1 MNKLV
6 RRSLLSIAAVIGVSI
21 SVDAQEWQ
29 NQYVNQVNRLNARAT
44 SYPFTT
50 IDKALDGDR
59 DNAEILSLNGVWK
72 FCFAE
77 DEKLIPQNF
86 YEQDFNSSAWSDIDV
101 PSCWEMK
108 GYGYANYS
116 NSTYPFPNNPPYIS
130 CDNPTGCYIKRFEIP
145 EQWSGKRI
153 IVRFGGVY
161 SGFYLWVNGQMAGYS
176 EDSCLPSEFDISDV
190 VKEGENKIAVKV
202 MKWTDGSY
210 LEDAD
215 HWRMAGIYRE
225 VMLMATPKVSLYD
238 FGVRTQID
246 IKKSRA
252 RLMIRPELVNTNQS
266 DLSGWMLS
274 AQLYDQQKRAVFIT
288 PIEIAAK
295 QLIDE
300 PYPQRDNVYFGV
312 MQGEIIEPKLWSAEE
327 PNLYTLV
334 MTLTDKQG
342 EVVDVRSSQVG
353 LRDVKIE
360 REQLFINGES
370 IKLYGVNRH
379 DHSDIGGKTVTRE
392 EMEEDVKL
400 MKQYNFNAVRCSHYP
415 NDPYFYELCDK
426 YGLYVMD
433 EANLE
438 THHARGYLT
447 NRPEWVG
454 AYMERAVR
462 MVQNNRNHPSIII
475 WSLGNES
482 GCGANHAAMSGWI
495 KDFDPT
501 RPIHYEGAQG
511 DPQHPLYL
519 PVSRSLASVVT
530 SEIVTEEPQEEAVSR
545 CDGYANPD
553 DPQYVDML
561 SRMYPLVS
569 SLEKL
574 ALDDIINRPVVMCEY
589 AHSMGNSTGGL
600 YEYWE
605 LIRRHKR
612 LIGGYIWD
620 WIDQGIREVDSTTG
634 EIFWNYGGDYEPEG
648 VHHDSNF
655 CINGVVGP
663 DRHIK
668 PAMYECKYIFQPID
682 FSFEQPNTLSILNRN
697 FFISSDEYSY
707 HWELRDEQS
716 VLQSGEVIFETCL
729 PNQRASVVLPIKE
742 FKMQAGAEYW
752 VRVVARERYH
762 KLHAEAGFEVAW
774 DQFAY
779 NTPKRDSAKPLGKGE
794 ISLSEEGDTI
804 SISSRGFSI
813 EFVDGYINQ
822 YTQNG
827 VELLSSPLKPNFWR
841 ASTDNDWRGW
851 KADRIMGF
859 WKDANTLMKSQIVNI
874 EESEGS
880 ISIETKITIEDQ
892 VEVDISYNIAADGT
906 IKVNY
911 TLAKGSDVPEMMRV
925 GMQCEINNMLSNVT
939 YYGRGEW
946 ENYSDRARSAM
957 VGVYNSTVE
966 EMRFDYVVPQENG
979 NRCDVRWIA
988 MQDRN
993 IGIQIVGQEP
1003 LSISLWDTTQASLTQ
1018 AKHIN
1023 EIERLPASYTL
1034 NIDSE
1039 QAGVGGTD
1047 SWSIKARPLEQYRLL
1062 EDHYNYEFKIIPISK
1077 RSDLVSNGR
1086 IY

>member
-1 MNKLV
+1 MNRLF
-6 RRSLLSIAAVIGVSI
+6 RRSTLVLIAIIGALQSN
-21 SVDAQEWQ
+21 AQEWQ
-29 NQYVNQVNRLNARAT
+29 NQYVNQLNRLNARAT
-44 SYPFTT
+44 SYPFTSL
-50 IDKALDGDR
+50 DKALNGDR
-59 DNAEILSLNGVWK
+59 ELAEIFSLDGTWK
-72 FCFAE
+72 FFFTE
-77 DEKLIPQNF
+77 DESEAPSDF
-86 YEQDFNSSAWSDIDV
+86 YSESFNSSTWDDIDV

-116 NSTYPFPNNPPYIS
+116 NSTYPFPNDPPYIS
-130 CDNPTGCYIKRFEIP
+130 TPNPTGCYLRSFSLP
-145 EQWSGKRI
+145 EGWDGKRI

-161 SGFYLWVNGQMAGYS
+161 SGFYLWVNGEMVGYA
-176 EDSCLPSEFDISDV
+176 EDSCLPSEFDISEFV
-190 VKEGENKIAVKV
+190 NQGENMIAVKA
-202 MKWTDGSY
+202 MKWSDGSY

-215 HWRMAGIYRE
+215 HWRMAGIHRE
-225 VMLMATPKVSLYD
+225 VMLMAIPKVSLYD
-238 FGVRTQID
+238 FGIRTQID
-246 IKKSRA
+246 IKNNRA
-252 RLMIRPELVNTNQS
+252 RVMIRPEVVNS
-266 DLSGWMLS
+266 KDDDLTGWKLS
-274 AQLYDQQKRAVFIT
+274 AQLYDSEKSSIFLT
-288 PIEIAAK
+288 PIEIGAK
-295 QLIDE
+295 EIINE
-300 PYPQRDNVYFGV
+300 PYPQRDNVYFGM
-312 MQGEIIEPKLWSAEE
+312 MQGDVINPKLWSAEE

-334 MTLTDKQG
+334 MTLTDNNG

-353 LRDVKIE
+353 MRDVKIE
-360 REQLFINGES
+360 DEQLWINGKS

-379 DHSDIGGKTVTRE
+379 DHSDVGGKTVTRE
-392 EMEEDVKL
+392 EMEADVKL

-511 DPQHPLYL
+511 DPQHPLYR
-519 PVSRSLASVVT
+519 PISRKLASVVT
-530 SEIVTEEPQEEAVSR
+530 SEIVTEEPQEEIESR
-545 CDGYANPD
+545 CDGYTNPD

-574 ALDDIINRPVVMCEY
+574 ALDDIVNRPVVMCEY

-620 WIDQGIREVDSTTG
+620 WIDQGIREVDATTG
-634 EIFWNYGGDYEPEG
+634 QIYWNYGGDYEPEG

-668 PAMYECKYIFQPID
+668 PAMYECKYIFQPIE
-682 FSFEQPNTLSILNRN
+682 FSFEQPNRLSILNRN

-716 VLQSGEVIFETCL
+716 TLQSGEISFDTCQ
-729 PNQRASVVLPIKE
+729 PDQRASVTLPIKE
-742 FKMQAGAEYW
+742 FKMETGAEYW
-752 VRVVARERYH
+752 LRVTARLKRD
-762 KLHAEAGFEVAW
+762 KLYAESGAEVAW

-779 NTPKRDSAKPLGKGE
+779 NTPQRVESKSQGGGKLSLLQDNNTITILG
-794 ISLSEEGDTI
+794 
-804 SISSRGFSI
+804 RGFSV
-813 EFVDGYINQ
+813 EFVDGYISQ
-822 YTQNG
+822 YSQNG
-827 VELLSSPLKPNFWR
+827 VELLASPLKPNFWR
-841 ASTDNDWRGW
+841 AETDNDWRGW
-851 KADRIMGF
+851 KADRVMALWKSANEIM
-859 WKDANTLMKSQIVNI
+859 
-874 EESEGS
+874 ESEVVGIAES
-880 ISIETKITIEDQ
+880 DEMISINAQVSITDGAK
-892 VEVDISYNIAADGT
+892 VDLGYNIAKDGT
-906 IKVNY
+906 IEVSY
-911 TLAKGSDVPEMMRV
+911 TLTKESNLPELMRV
-925 GMQCEINNMLSNVT
+925 GMQCELSSSLSSIT
-939 YYGRGEW
+939 YYGLGEW
-946 ENYSDRARSAM
+946 ENYSDRSRSAM
-957 VGVYNSTVE
+957 VGLYRSTVE
-966 EMRFDYVVPQENG
+966 KMGFDYVVPQENG
-979 NRCDVRWIA
+979 NRCGVRWIA
-988 MQDRN
+988 MQDR
-993 IGIQIVGQEP
+993 GRGLQIIGQEP
-1003 LSISLWDTTQASLTQ
+1003 LSVSLWNTTQDALDE

-1023 EIERLPASYTL
+1023 EIQELPNSYTL
-1034 NIDSE
+1034 NIDKE

-1047 SWSIKARPLEQYRLL
+1047 SWSIKARPLEQHRLL
-1062 EDHYNYEFKIIPISK
+1062 KDSYSYSFKIVPASK
-1077 RSDLVSNGR
+1077 GSNLVKRGRS
-1086 IY
+1086 Y